1 MSKIIVIIGM
11 GELGELFARGFLKL
25 GHPVYPVLRNMQ
37 LSDVVFCM
45 LEAFSAN
52 PDHICRGRTAT
63 ERLHRVLK
71 HSEIAGISMPML
83 QQINLN
89 FDGNF

>member
-1 MSKIIVIIGM
+1 
-11 GELGELFARGFLKL
+11 
-25 GHPVYPVLRNMQ
+25 
-37 LSDVVFCM
+37 M

-83 QQINLN
+83 QEINLN